1 MKLLFI
7 IPEYPPS
14 SGGGIATFY
23 GNLLPE
29 LARQGH
35 KVHVVVS
42 NALSSAQP
50 SYQAN
55 GLTVEFI
62 DQQKIAAN
70 LKRFDHYHAI
80 PGLQSNLANAWT
92 TWDHTNGGKD
102 YDVVETTDWGL
113 LFVPWIASTDSPPT
127 VVQLHASIGQIDFYD
142 PQIDNQ
148 LQGNLIRL
156 LEAGLLSS
164 ADELQ
169 ANSQLNARAWSEL
182 IQRSVTYIPPAL
194 SLPTHPKTTDY
205 PNPVEQSPEG
215 LVVGRIQYWK
225 GPTILCEALR
235 ILGTKAPMLGWL
247 GRDTPYQAS
256 GESMA
261 NYLKRTYP
269 DAWGT
274 KVSPLGTLPS
284 RETLE
289 RQAKAAFMVVPS
301 IWDVFNY
308 TCVEGMALA
317 QTVLCSEGAGASDLI
332 TNGVN
337 GMTFVA
343 KNPVALA
350 EGLDALLSLSSSQR
364 SQMGEAARHTIETT
378 LAPAQIAQQRIE
390 SYKKL
395 LQRGRFPVR
404 PNSWMIETVS
414 PAQPLESPLSF
425 LDYLPL
431 QELSRYIIRRSLKK
445 LKK

>member
-23 GNLLPE
+23 GSLLPE

-35 KVHVVVS
+35 QVHVVVS

-55 GLTVEFI
+55 GVTVEFI
-62 DQQKIAAN
+62 DPQKISAS
-70 LKRFDHYHAI
+70 LKRFDRYHAI
-80 PGLQSNLANAWT
+80 PELQRHLANAWV
-92 TWDHTNGGKD
+92 TWDYTNGGKD

-113 LFVPWIASTDSPPT
+113 LFAPWITSPDSPPT
-127 VVQLHASIGQIDFYD
+127 VVQLHASMGQIDFYD
-142 PQIDNQ
+142 PQLDNQ

-156 LEAGLLSS
+156 LETGLLSS

-169 ANSQLNARAWSEL
+169 ANSQSNARDWSEL

-194 SLPTHPKTTDY
+194 SLPPASRTT
-205 PNPVEQSPEG
+205 EKSPEG

-225 GPTILCEALR
+225 GPTVLCEALR
-235 ILGTKAPMLGWL
+235 LLGTKAPPLGWL
-247 GRDTPYQAS
+247 GRDTLYQAS

-261 NYLKRTYP
+261 NYLKQTYP
-269 DAWGT
+269 DIWGT
-274 KVSPLGTLPS
+274 KVSPLGTLPAK
-284 RETLE
+284 ETLE

-308 TCVEGMALA
+308 TCVEGMAQA
-317 QTVLCSEGAGASDLI
+317 QTVLCSEGAGAADLI

-337 GMTFVA
+337 GITFA
-343 KNPVALA
+343 ARNPAALA
-350 EGLDALLSLSSSQR
+350 ESLDALLSLSSSQR
-364 SQMGEAARHTIETT
+364 SQMGEAARHTIETK
-378 LAPAQIAQQRIE
+378 LAPAQIAQQRVE
-390 SYKKL
+390 AYEKL

-404 PNSWMIETVS
+404 PNAWIVDAVS
-414 PAQPLESPLSF
+414 PAQPLEKPLGF

-431 QELSRYIIRRSLKK
+431 QELSRYIIQRSLKK